1 MHIYFSS
8 PRIRLS
14 ASSCVRALSTVCVV
28 AVLSACGTSTAP
40 NQADRSVV
48 VDANA
53 PVPPGH
59 YRVQRG
65 DNLYRIGLRFGQSA
79 ATLARWN
86 NLADPTQIEVGQ
98 VLRVR
103 RNVSET
109 ATTTAGSDNNRY
121 SGSASAASAA
131 RVGNLRLSWPVKG
144 PILSA
149 YNGQSNKGID
159 IGGSRGTEVKAVAD
173 GTVMYVGDG
182 LRGYGKLILLRHNS
196 ATLTAYA
203 HNDSLVV
210 KKGEAVR
217 REQTIATMGDSGTNQ
232 VKLHFELRI
241 NGKAVNPTPYLQD

>member
-1 MHIYFSS
+1 M
-8 PRIRLS
+8 
-14 ASSCVRALSTVCVV
+14 VRVLSTVCVV

-40 NQADRSVV
+40 GRGGDRNVTV
-48 VDANA
+48 ADANA
-53 PVPPGH
+53 PVPAGH

-86 NLADPTQIEVGQ
+86 NLTDPTQIEVGQ

-103 RNVSET
+103 RNAGET
-109 ATTTAGSDNNRY
+109 TPTTSDNSRY
-121 SGSASAASAA
+121 SGSARAASEA

-159 IGGSRGTEVKAVAD
+159 IGGSRGTDVKAAAD

-203 HNDSLVV
+203 HNDSLAV
-210 KKGEAVR
+210 KKGQAVR
-217 REQTIATMGDSGTNQ
+217 RGQTIATMGDSGTNQ

-241 NGKAVNPTPYLQD
+241 NGKAVNPAPYLQD